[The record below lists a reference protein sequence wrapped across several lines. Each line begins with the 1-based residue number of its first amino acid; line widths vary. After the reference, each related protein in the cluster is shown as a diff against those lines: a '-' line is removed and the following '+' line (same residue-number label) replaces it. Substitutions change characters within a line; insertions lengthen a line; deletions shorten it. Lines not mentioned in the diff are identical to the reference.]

1 MGDSFIRVFGES
13 NRMNGV
19 SDLGGV
25 LLCSLPSEKALF
37 GRKEWYFFTPRDR
50 KYPNGSRPNRA
61 AGRGYWKATGADK
74 PITPK
79 GCARA
84 AGIKKALVF
93 YSGKAP
99 RGVKTDWIMHEY
111 RLADADRAPGK
122 KGSQKVRGHG
132 PLHSSGCIP
141 SMVLLGV
148 RAPCVPTWPLGT

>member
-1 MGDSFIRVFGES
+1 M
-13 NRMNGV
+13 
-19 SDLGGV
+19 
-25 LLCSLPSEKALF
+25 
-37 GRKEWYFFTPRDR
+37 
-50 KYPNGSRPNRA
+50 
-61 AGRGYWKATGADK
+61 
-74 PITPK
+74 
-79 GCARA
+79 
-84 AGIKKALVF
+84 F